1 MPVSVHFELNIL
13 SLLSRLVSL
22 SCLSLSLEK
31 FLPWFVMTF
40 LNVLDLFHNH
50 LSNMAPLCL
59 GYFSDSL
66 TILIIFFLWFTIH
79 SSLFLSLMIYIYLY
93 ISASLIYLL
102 FPVDSSLSTLFQ
114 FLWRWK
120 DKQTN
125 LMFLIDSSTS
135 CSQELDYTWFSWIFS
150 PLLGD
155 QTWYFLCFPNP
166 SPQLHSSQAEDS
178 YFMLLSVLSLFIYFA
193 IFCCSFYWSSLM

>member
-1 MPVSVHFELNIL
+1 MFILNWTFFL
-13 SLLSRLVSL
+13 FSLISSL
-22 SCLSLSLEK
+22 FLLSLSLEK

-50 LSNMAPLCL
+50 LSNLAPLCL
-59 GYFSDSL
+59 GNFSDSL

-79 SSLFLSLMIYIYLY
+79 SSLFLSLMIYIYIYIIY
-93 ISASLIYLL
+93 ISDSLIYLL
-102 FPVDSSLSTLFQ
+102 FPLDSSLSTLFQ

-135 CSQELDYTWFSWIFS
+135 CSQEIDYTWFSWIFS

-155 QTWYFLCFPNP
+155 QT
-166 SPQLHSSQAEDS
+166 
-178 YFMLLSVLSLFIYFA
+178 
-193 IFCCSFYWSSLM
+193 

>member
-59 GYFSDSL
+59 ENFSDSL
-66 TILIIFFLWFTIH
+66 TILIIFFLWFTVH
-79 SSLFLSLMIYIYLY
+79 SSLFLTLMIYIIVIPLY
-93 ISASLIYLL
+93 I
-102 FPVDSSLSTLFQ
+102 F
-114 FLWRWK
+114 
-120 DKQTN
+120 
-125 LMFLIDSSTS
+125 
-135 CSQELDYTWFSWIFS
+135 CSQLIQPCPHYSSFFEGEKINKQIWCSWLILQLLAANKLDYTWFSWIFS

-155 QTWYFLCFPNP
+155 QT
-166 SPQLHSSQAEDS
+166 
-178 YFMLLSVLSLFIYFA
+178 
-193 IFCCSFYWSSLM
+193 